1 MALKP
6 LEIYKLLPKKNCKE
20 CGEQTCLSFAMKLAQ
35 GKADPAS
42 CPYLDS
48 EAKAA
53 LSSQTGA
60 PIAKITIGMGSRM
73 ITIGEETVFYR
84 HDKTFYHEPA
94 IIYRVVDTAP
104 AEEITALAARI
115 REEKITRIGID
126 LQVNGLAVDLGS
138 GSLKQ
143 SVTAVTTANE
153 GGDIPLVLQSE
164 DPEILKACLA
174 VCGNYNP
181 LICAAT
187 EHNYR
192 ELCDLAKKYDAPL
205 VVRAPDVEKIGA
217 LSKECMG
224 LGIKKIVLDIT
235 GADSGEY
242 LSRATLVRSLALT
255 RTAPEL
261 GFPILLDCSGSV
273 PDNIVTGIVKF
284 ASVLITPQL
293 PVAEMTTALVLRQN
307 IYTDPQKPIQM
318 TPGLY
323 RIGDPGPDSPV
334 FMTVNFSLTFF
345 TLQGYLEAA
354 RVPCF
359 LLIVET
365 EGMSVLTSVA
375 AGKLN
380 ESVVAEWIT
389 KTSLADEVNEKK
401 LIIPGYASPLS
412 GRIED
417 ATGWKVVVGPRDAA
431 DIGRFLTEEWK

>member
-42 CPYLDS
+42 CPYLDD

-73 ITIGEETVFYR
+73 ITVGEETVFYR

-94 IIYRVVDTAP
+94 IIYQVPDTAP

-115 REEKITRIGID
+115 REERITRIGVD
-126 LQVNGLAVDLGS
+126 LQVNGLAIDLGS
-138 GSLKQ
+138 DSLQQ
-143 SVTAVTTANE
+143 SVTAVTRANE
-153 GGDIPLVLQSE
+153 GGDIPLVLLCE
-164 DPEILKACLA
+164 DPDILQACLA
-174 VCGNYNP
+174 ICGNYNP

-187 EHNYR
+187 EHNYQK
-192 ELCDLAKKYDAPL
+192 LCDLAKRYDAPL
-205 VVRAPDVEKIGA
+205 VVSAPTLEKIGA
-217 LSKECMG
+217 LSKECMD
-224 LGIKKIVLDIT
+224 LGVKKIVLDIT

-242 LSRATLVRSLALT
+242 LSRATLVRSLALA

-261 GFPILLDCSGSV
+261 GFPLLFDCRGSV

-284 ASVLITPQL
+284 ASVLITPPL

-323 RIGDPGPDSPV
+323 RIGNPGRDSPV

-412 GRIED
+412 GKIED